1 MSEQQRQVHAL
12 VRGVVQGVGFRYHT
26 QHQAR
31 QLGLAGWV
39 RNLPDG
45 SVEVLAEG
53 SADAVQRLVDWLG
66 RGPSSARVQDVQVD
80 QRTPTGL
87 TGFDVTH

>member
-1 MSEQQRQVHAL
+1 MGEQTRQVHAV

-31 QLGLAGWV
+31 RLGLGGWV
-39 RNLPDG
+39 RNRSDG

-53 SADAVQRLVDWLG
+53 SVDAVQRLVDWLG
-66 RGPSSARVQDVQVD
+66 EGPSSARVEGVQVAE
-80 QRTPTGL
+80 RTPSGL